1 MSAAAA
7 AAASLPRLSSTLKM
21 EEETINMK
29 KQGIGS
35 ILGSDSDQRSKSS
48 SLRRTLSAEHMSST
62 KWLTHHGFSPM
73 KKIASSEEFSVSSIT
88 DSEREDDDDDEE
100 EEETQT
106 QFDIWT
112 SIQNDKNNKDLD
124 LEKPYIHPLVKRSS
138 SLSEKSLEICTESL
152 GSETGSDVFSS
163 YPSSETED
171 DKEINEQQ
179 QQQQQAQE
187 MSFDVEDV
195 HVHIP
200 KYNYVVGNKKSCSQS
215 RSFPPPI
222 PSLLSRED
230 GASIHMQSRR
240 DNGRLV
246 LEAVSVPTT
255 NNFKAQRH
263 DGRLVLTFIET
274 HEQQLSKNYNYQ
286 EEEEEEDVFDNFEEE
301 EEEEEESEDDEEIE
315 ENKEMEFVMERAP
328 KVSTGVISLH
338 RLTYMMKN
346 KHLGVVSNKNPT
358 WPHKFNEVAK
368 FDDEE
373 EIIVHHNPTMVAQ
386 SLPPMARL
394 IPKPPVKAAATA
406 APATARAE
414 AASTKVAVTGGA
426 ASLNAYEYYWRTKPE
441 SKGNNINGNK
451 LIINS
456 KNPMENYE
464 QRRSSTGNK
473 GGDYLVPLLKSC
485 KEPRRSL
492 LFWEPRCIATS

>member
-7 AAASLPRLSSTLKM
+7 ASLLRLSSTLKM

-48 SLRRTLSAEHMSST
+48 SLRRTLSADHMSST
-62 KWLTHHGFSPM
+62 KWLAHHGFSPM

-88 DSEREDDDDDEE
+88 DSEREDDEDEEE

-106 QFDIWT
+106 QFDIWN
-112 SIQNDKNNKDLD
+112 SIQKDKNNKDLD

-179 QQQQQAQE
+179 QQQQQQQQQAQE
-187 MSFDVEDV
+187 MSLDVEEV

-200 KYNYVVGNKKSCSQS
+200 KYNYVVGNKKPCSQS
-215 RSFPPPI
+215 KSFPPPI

-230 GASIHMQSRR
+230 GASIRMQSRR

-274 HEQQLSKNYNYQ
+274 HEQQLSQNYNYQ
-286 EEEEEEDVFDNFEEE
+286 EEEEEEDVFDNFD
-301 EEEEEESEDDEEIE
+301 EEEEESEDDEEEE

-338 RLTYMMKN
+338 RLTFMIKN
-346 KHLGVVSNKNPT
+346 KHLGVLPNKNPT
-358 WPHKFNEVAK
+358 WPNKFNEVAK

-373 EIIVHHNPTMVAQ
+373 EILDHDHPTMVAQ

-394 IPKPPVKAAATA
+394 MPKPPVKATTATA
-406 APATARAE
+406 E
-414 AASTKVAVTGGA
+414 AVATKVAVTGGA
-426 ASLNAYEYYWRTKPE
+426 ASLNAYEYYWRKPE
-441 SKGNNINGNK
+441 SKVNNINGNK

-492 LFWEPRCIATS
+492 VFWEPHCIATS

>member
-1 MSAAAA
+1 MSAAA
-7 AAASLPRLSSTLKM
+7 SLLRLSSTLKM

-48 SLRRTLSAEHMSST
+48 SIRRTLSADHMSST

-88 DSEREDDDDDEE
+88 DSEREEDDEEEE

-112 SIQNDKNNKDLD
+112 SIQKDKNNKDFD

-138 SLSEKSLEICTESL
+138 SLSKKSLEICTESL

-179 QQQQQAQE
+179 QQQQQQEAQE

-195 HVHIP
+195 HVHTP

-230 GASIHMQSRR
+230 GASIRMQSRR

-263 DGRLVLTFIET
+263 DGRLVLTLIKT
-274 HEQQLSKNYNYQ
+274 HDEQQLSNNYNYQ
-286 EEEEEEDVFDNFEEE
+286 EEEEDVFDNFED
-301 EEEEEESEDDEEIE
+301 EEEEESEDDEEIE
-315 ENKEMEFVMERAP
+315 EEEKEENKKMEFVMERAP
-328 KVSTGVISLH
+328 KLSTGGISLH
-338 RLTYMMKN
+338 RLTFMMKN

-358 WPHKFNEVAK
+358 WPNKFNEVAK

-373 EIIVHHNPTMVAQ
+373 EIIDHHHPTMVAQ

-394 IPKPPVKAAATA
+394 IPKPPVKVAVAAAETAAAT
-406 APATARAE
+406 
-414 AASTKVAVTGGA
+414 KVAATGGA
-426 ASLNAYEYYWRTKPE
+426 ASLNAYEYYWKTKPGMVAAE
-441 SKGNNINGNK
+441 SKGNK

-464 QRRSSTGNK
+464 QRNK
-473 GGDYLVPLLKSC
+473 GGDYLVPLLKCC

-492 LFWEPRCIATS
+492 LFWEPHCIATS

>member
-7 AAASLPRLSSTLKM
+7 AASLLRLSSTLKM

-48 SLRRTLSAEHMSST
+48 SLRRTLSADHMSST

-88 DSEREDDDDDEE
+88 DSEREDDDEEEEEE

-112 SIQNDKNNKDLD
+112 SIQKDKNNKDLD

-179 QQQQQAQE
+179 QQQQAQE

-195 HVHIP
+195 HVHTP

-230 GASIHMQSRR
+230 GASIRMQSRR

-286 EEEEEEDVFDNFEEE
+286 EEEEDVFDNFEVEE
-301 EEEEEESEDDEEIE
+301 EIESEDDEEIE
-315 ENKEMEFVMERAP
+315 EEDEEENKKTEFVMERAP
-328 KVSTGVISLH
+328 KLSTGVISLH
-338 RLTYMMKN
+338 RLTFMMKN

-358 WPHKFNEVAK
+358 WPNKFNEVAK

-373 EIIVHHNPTMVAQ
+373 EIIDHHHHPTMVAQ

-394 IPKPPVKAAATA
+394 IPKPPVKVAVAAA
-406 APATARAE
+406 AE
-414 AASTKVAVTGGA
+414 AATTKVAVTGGA
-426 ASLNAYEYYWRTKPE
+426 ASLNAYEYYWKTKPGMVAAE
-441 SKGNNINGNK
+441 SKGNK
-451 LIINS
+451 LFINS

-464 QRRSSTGNK
+464 QRRSSAGNK
-473 GGDYLVPLLKSC
+473 GGDYLVPLLKCC

-492 LFWEPRCIATS
+492 LFWEPHCIATS